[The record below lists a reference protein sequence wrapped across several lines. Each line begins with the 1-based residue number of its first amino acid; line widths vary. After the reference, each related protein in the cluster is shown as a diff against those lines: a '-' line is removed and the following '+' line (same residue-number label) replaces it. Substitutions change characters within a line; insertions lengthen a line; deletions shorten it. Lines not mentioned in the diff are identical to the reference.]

1 MYINKV
7 KDHRKTV
14 RFGFVKPKPNVRKFH
29 CISNFE
35 FIDKA
40 T

>member
-14 RFGFVKPKPNVRKFH
+14 RFVTPKPKVRKFH
-29 CISNFE
+29 CIINFYR
-35 FIDKA
+35 IIIKK
-40 T
+40 